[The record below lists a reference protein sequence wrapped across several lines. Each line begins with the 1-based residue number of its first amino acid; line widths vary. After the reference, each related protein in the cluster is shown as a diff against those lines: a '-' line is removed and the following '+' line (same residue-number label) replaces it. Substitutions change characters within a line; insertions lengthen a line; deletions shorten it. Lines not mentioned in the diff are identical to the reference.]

1 MKRVEDYIEAYTRRC
16 SNELEEGVAAMT
28 GDRYAPWL
36 TPEHARSVAVI
47 TREETIKE
55 ACKWLELNCDNICIK
70 RMRGCEASNIVEAF
84 RKEMETTV

>member
-16 SNELEEGVAAMT
+16 SNELEEGVAAMA
-28 GDRYAPWL
+28 GERYAPWL

-55 ACKWLELNCDNICIK
+55 ACKWLESYVFGNRKDF
-70 RMRGCEASNIVEAF
+70 VETF
-84 RKEMETTV
+84 RKAMEGGV